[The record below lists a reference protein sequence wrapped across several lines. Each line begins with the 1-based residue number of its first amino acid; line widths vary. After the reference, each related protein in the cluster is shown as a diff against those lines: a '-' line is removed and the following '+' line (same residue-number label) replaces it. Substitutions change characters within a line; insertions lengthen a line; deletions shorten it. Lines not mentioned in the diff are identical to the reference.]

1 MKYPRRI
8 TIAPQANVLLKH
20 DIVVQ
25 DEDGPLH
32 FLRPHETGFDNL
44 LTVEA
49 LDGISW
55 ANPAVYE
62 NKLIVRNATTVVCY
76 ELPITRE

>member
-1 MKYPRRI
+1 MWKKGRFNHGQI
-8 TIAPQANVLLKH
+8 MMIGDV
-20 DIVVQ
+20 IVVQ

-55 ANPAVYE
+55 ANPAVYD
-62 NKLIVRNATTVVCY
+62 NKLIVRNATSVACY
-76 ELPITRE
+76 ELPITRGE